1 MKKIIRILT
10 TLSFVIFMEM
20 EVWQTNPAIIVTL
33 ALLLLG
39 MFTNY
44 KPLVMIMSVVVL
56 GHSIVHK
63 HIETFI
69 YSIVIMRT
77 WK

>member
-44 KPLVMIMSVVVL
+44 KPLVMVVSVVVL

-63 HIETFI
+63 HIEIFI
-69 YSIVIMRT
+69 YSIVTMRV